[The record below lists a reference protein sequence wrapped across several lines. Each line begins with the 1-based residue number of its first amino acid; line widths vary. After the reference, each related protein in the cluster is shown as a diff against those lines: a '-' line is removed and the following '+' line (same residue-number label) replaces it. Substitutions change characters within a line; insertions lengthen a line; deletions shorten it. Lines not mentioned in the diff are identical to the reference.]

1 MFFSGCKDTEI
12 SQNSQETLAEIV
24 NSGHSDSIQNKAR
37 TEKSVPAKSTKIL
50 LLFLEVYVSCGS
62 GINYTITF
70 FAIAQ
75 ARNIKILQSG

>member
-12 SQNSQETLAEIV
+12 SQISQETLAEIV

-37 TEKSVPAKSTKIL
+37 AEDSVPAKSLMIL
-50 LLFLEVYVSCGS
+50 LPFLEVYVFCGS
-62 GINYTITF
+62 GINYTI

-75 ARNIKILQSG
+75 ARNIKIQQSG

>member
-1 MFFSGCKDTEI
+1 MIFSGCKDMEI
-12 SQNSQETLAEIV
+12 SQNSQEALAEIV
-24 NSGHSDSIQNKAR
+24 NSGRLGSIQNKAR
-37 TEKSVPAKSTKIL
+37 AEDSVPAKSTKIL

-75 ARNIKILQSG
+75 ARNIKTQQSG